1 MKVKL
6 PKKIQDFL
14 WSNGSI
20 VQDGDNEYC
29 FLPLYFV
36 KSPNGI
42 EMFHLEHMPNYLS
55 DKIISLRDYQTDK
68 PNPDNYETTRQG
80 VIKNGKVCDFKFEVY
95 DIEGESIMSKLKSD
109 DIFEI
114 DDYVLLPSD
123 KDLDMKFEIHDSLK
137 SKINKA

>member
-20 VQDGDNEYC
+20 VQDGDKEYC
-29 FLPLYFV
+29 FLPLYFA
-36 KSPNGI
+36 KSPDGI
-42 EMFHLEHMPNYLS
+42 EMFHLERMPNYLS

-80 VIKNGKVCDFKFEVY
+80 VIKNGKV
-95 DIEGESIMSKLKSD
+95 D